1 MGKSS
6 GYSRGVSS
14 GEGEDSPP
22 KALAPASAADA
33 VDELVEA
40 EVSRQRELQVADAG
54 ARESPG
60 RRLCRLRVAKFVLV
74 ATGVWWGVCM
84 QLIYYQG
91 GGNEMT
97 QLPNVDWYLGMML
110 VYAGRIFKRGRP
122 EGVADV
128 SQRHILPIAVC
139 DFLGTVGTTIG
150 LELAGSAIFGIIFA
164 SVTVWSA
171 LFAYAV
177 LGRPQSMLQMA
188 GIGCVVIGLSLPAME
203 SSTHPGA
210 DSDGDG
216 VQDESAVHVGIVL
229 TSVGT
234 LFYAAEYVLC
244 ERVYTLYAQPVDA
257 KQLCFWTGVW
267 GLTFTSVWLAAY
279 TLPNWHEIVSQEV
292 EREGGS
298 PPLLLLLYFSHM
310 LNNSAHN
317 LAWFV
322 VCELEGGVSTGLL
335 MGLKAAFLFFFSA
348 AFFCDELLH
357 PEQCLTPAK
366 LTGTVVVLV
375 GTAVYYGGC
384 DRLCNALFKS
394 RAAGEKHGG
403 TQLLDG
409 AEFDAIEC
417 ARVGAGGGGNGGS
430 GGSGG
435 GNGRANHGVASGGGG
450 GELPPET
457 LEGVAGELAKAGL
470 GPEHVK
476 ALVASL
482 SDTYRR
488 VAFPAAAA
496 HAAED
501 QAATAKTCGNGAASR
516 GRAGAAKVAP
526 ARRAAPPRPRKGS
539 AGGAGLEAVAT
550 TEEEGEEEG
559 GAADQSDGRR
569 QAARSRGGSGGGR
582 GQLKSK
588 REDKKSLLLAAA
600 EDAAADECSDGE
612 GGGAAY
618 RNGSVHGARAASGR
632 LPEGGGDGSQSP
644 DERETL
650 RGSS

>member
-203 SSTHPGA
+203 RWQTHRCPPPPHRNHSPLPP
-210 DSDGDG
+210 D
-216 VQDESAVHVGIVL
+216 
-229 TSVGT
+229 
-234 LFYAAEYVLC
+234 AAALPQ
-244 ERVYTLYAQPVDA
+244 QPR
-257 KQLCFWTGVW
+257 
-267 GLTFTSVWLAAY
+267 
-279 TLPNWHEIVSQEV
+279 P
-292 EREGGS
+292 
-298 PPLLLLLYFSHM
+298 
-310 LNNSAHN
+310 
-317 LAWFV
+317 
-322 VCELEGGVSTGLL
+322 
-335 MGLKAAFLFFFSA
+335 
-348 AFFCDELLH
+348 
-357 PEQCLTPAK
+357 
-366 LTGTVVVLV
+366 
-375 GTAVYYGGC
+375 
-384 DRLCNALFKS
+384 
-394 RAAGEKHGG
+394 AAG
-403 TQLLDG
+403 
-409 AEFDAIEC
+409 
-417 ARVGAGGGGNGGS
+417 
-430 GGSGG
+430 
-435 GNGRANHGVASGGGG
+435 
-450 GELPPET
+450 
-457 LEGVAGELAKAGL
+457 
-470 GPEHVK
+470 
-476 ALVASL
+476 
-482 SDTYRR
+482 RR
-488 VAFPAAAA
+488 
-496 HAAED
+496 
-501 QAATAKTCGNGAASR
+501 
-516 GRAGAAKVAP
+516 
-526 ARRAAPPRPRKGS
+526 APPRLPAHTPPSRHHPPS
-539 AGGAGLEAVAT
+539 PSPAHPST
-550 TEEEGEEEG
+550 T
-559 GAADQSDGRR
+559 Q
-569 QAARSRGGSGGGR
+569 
-582 GQLKSK
+582 
-588 REDKKSLLLAAA
+588 
-600 EDAAADECSDGE
+600 
-612 GGGAAY
+612 
-618 RNGSVHGARAASGR
+618 
-632 LPEGGGDGSQSP
+632 
-644 DERETL
+644 
-650 RGSS
+650 